1 MIIRCTCVHS
11 EQDRLHGFGHRVANL
26 IKAVDKVRCTVCKT
40 EVNINSPMQTVA
52 TTKKKKK

>member
-11 EQDRLHGFGHRVANL
+11 EKDRLHGFGHRVANL

-52 TTKKKKK
+52 TKKKK